1 MFRADYDF
9 EQGKFSE
16 SIVAGTTCGE
26 LPFFSDTPR
35 TATVVAE
42 KRTIAWLLDEESLDK
57 LQKEHPE
64 VGYELMKICLKL
76 TSERLSAITG
86 YVTLY
91 IFHTNYQGILPL
103 TDTHPQ
109 LHPYHCCLI

>member
-1 MFRADYDF
+1 MFRADYNL
-9 EQGKFSE
+9 EQGQFSE

-42 KRTIAWLLDEESLDK
+42 KRTIAWLLDEESWGK
-57 LQKEHPE
+57 LQKEYPE
-64 VGYELMKICLKL
+64 VGYELMKVCLKL

-86 YVTLY
+86 YVPLY
-91 IFHTNYQGILPL
+91 IPHILPKNIAPRL
-103 TDTHPQ
+103 TCVHSYILTTAA
-109 LHPYHCCLI
+109 